1 VKTFRSPLL
10 LAALPVLLFSAA
22 APAAA
27 QTAPAPGAELRA
39 AQGELFRRMAAA
51 PDNLEL
57 MFEYAAVSMR
67 LEDYEAA
74 IATLERMLFFDPDLP
89 RVKLELG
96 VAYYRLGSYEVA
108 RTYFEDVLAGDPPPG
123 VVERV
128 QPFLDEI
135 AGRTAVDQFSGFVA
149 AGPLYTTNANL
160 GPNDREIRAEFFPGG
175 EAFIDAE
182 DTAQS
187 DVGLRLT
194 ASATHVRDL
203 RRPNADAWISSA
215 VYAGQRFRDEADG
228 DFDALDL
235 TTGPRLALDDRS
247 FGPKLR
253 PYAQL
258 GGVRV
263 SDGLLYAGGGG
274 GVEFT
279 DTINDDL
286 ASFAVASLQYRD
298 YGDDDDDFDGVYGFA
313 TGGLAY
319 TGLGD
324 ATLRGALVLDT
335 DRTREDYNSNVEI
348 GLRVSAAREFTVAES
363 GTFARPWT
371 ATAFAQGSGR
381 FFDAPDPVIDADTE
395 REDFDARLG
404 LRVFAPFE
412 GGWGVAADAGYFG
425 RFSNIPNYDVD
436 AVEIGVALV
445 KSF

>member
-1 VKTFRSPLL
+1 VNRSFPRILPIGLAL
-10 LAALPVLLFSAA
+10 LALA
-22 APAAA
+22 APVAVSA
-27 QTAPAPGAELRA
+27 QGAPAGEAELRA

-51 PDNLEL
+51 PENLEL

-74 IATLERMLFFDPDLP
+74 IATLERMLFFDPNLP

-96 VAYYRLGSYEVA
+96 VAYYRLGSYEIA
-108 RTYFEDVLAGDPPPG
+108 RTYFEDVLAADPPPG
-123 VVERV
+123 VAERV

-149 AGPLYTTNANL
+149 AGPIYTTNANL

-187 DVGLRLT
+187 DVGVRLT

-215 VYAGQRFRDEADG
+215 VYAGQRFLDEADG

-253 PYAQL
+253 PYAQV

-263 SDGLLYAGGGG
+263 SDGMLYVGGGG

-279 DTINDDL
+279 DTIDADL

-298 YGDDDDDFDGVYGFA
+298 YSEDDEDFTGVYGFA

-319 TGLGD
+319 TGFGD
-324 ATLRGALVLDT
+324 ATLRGALVLET

-348 GLRVSAAREFTVAES
+348 GLRVSAAREVSVADS

-371 ATAFAQGSGR
+371 VTAFAQGAGR
-381 FFDAPDPVIDADTE
+381 FFEAPDPVIDRDTE

-412 GGWGVAADAGYFG
+412 GGWGVAADAGYFQ
-425 RFSNIPNYDVD
+425 RFSNIPNYDLD
-436 AVEIGVALV
+436 AVEVGVALV